1 MKRNKIQKKFNTVLL
16 KNNGLDSKLRNVFMK
31 GNFYKILRI
40 KSISL
45 KLKIFIIIIIK
56 FLYQYVILKIMREMK
71 H

>member
-1 MKRNKIQKKFNTVLL
+1 MKRNKIRKKFNTVLL

-31 GNFYKILRI
+31 GNFYKIHRI